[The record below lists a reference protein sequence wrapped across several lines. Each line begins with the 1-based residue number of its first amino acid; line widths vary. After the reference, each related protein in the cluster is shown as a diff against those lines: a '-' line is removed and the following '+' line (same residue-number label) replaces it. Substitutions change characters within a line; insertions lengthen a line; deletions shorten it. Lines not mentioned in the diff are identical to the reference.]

1 MIMIENNLW
10 RKLNFTQNV
19 LLKAWMFDF
28 AL

>member
-10 RKLNFTQNV
+10 RNLNFTQNV
-19 LLKAWMFDF
+19 LLKACMFDF